1 MAVCVTWTDPTDSKV
16 NATGVGQGS
25 RAAVEQVR
33 GGRDPHSYSNS
44 AYKEEVTNPREID
57 KVGLTGLGD

>member
-1 MAVCVTWTDPTDSKV
+1 MVIHVTWRDPTDSRVK
-16 NATGVGQGS
+16 ATGVGQGS

-33 GGRDPHSYSNS
+33 GGGDPHSYSDS
-44 AYKEEVTNPREID
+44 ACKEEVTNPREID